1 MSVNILRSFLK
12 LSVKDEVD
20 ESKIEISLEE
30 MSKHCSY
37 DDCWIVIY
45 DKVYDITNFISSV
58 SSHAL
63 HDDNVIISCIIFI
76 YK

>member
-1 MSVNILRSFLK
+1 MSVKILGSFLK
-12 LSVKDEVD
+12 LVAIKDELE

-45 DKVYDITNFISSV
+45 DKVYDITKFISSV
-58 SSHAL
+58 SSY
-63 HDDNVIISCIIFI
+63 IIGIME
-76 YK
+76 

>member
-1 MSVNILRSFLK
+1 MSVKILGSFLK
-12 LSVKDEVD
+12 LVAIKDELE

-45 DKVYDITNFISSV
+45 DKVYDITKFISSV
-58 SSHAL
+58 SSYI
-63 HDDNVIISCIIFI
+63 VGIME
-76 YK
+76 